1 MKKKPILI
9 LAITALM
16 MLVLG
21 QSVFAFSD
29 TGSNPNAEK
38 IKALKERGILSGT
51 GSDQFKPDGEL
62 TYAAAISML
71 VKAFDLN
78 LDNVR
83 FVKKPEATDY
93 FPNLSNDAWY
103 SEAFIIAQ
111 VKELDI
117 PADVKAND
125 PVTKEQFAHHLFQA
139 INTTG
144 QYAMIKMWMII
155 NDEDDVTPG
164 YMTNIQNVLLTK
176 IAEVD
181 KDGNFLPKKSITR
194 GEAAGW
200 LYEGLKFVDERTAIE
215 PQPEYPQYDIK
226 LDVKAVNDDI
236 NKVTLSAEVPHPG
249 HGLRISSIVFEG
261 DQAIIYT
268 EPTLPEPDKMYPQ
281 VITTVEVATYV
292 DAAFKPILADDLYSM
307 EGSEGSDQP
316 ISEQHPLQ

>member
-78 LDNVR
+78 LDNIR

-144 QYAMIKMWMII
+144 QYAMIKMWMVI

-181 KDGNFLPKKSITR
+181 KDGNFNPKKAITR

-200 LYEGLKFVDERTAIE
+200 LYDGLNFVEKHTAIE

-249 HGLRISSIVFEG
+249 HGFRISSIAFEG

-268 EPTLPEPDKMYPQ
+268 EPILPEPDKMYPQ

-292 DAAFKPILADDLYSM
+292 DAAFKPVLADDLYSM

>member
-29 TGSNPNAEK
+29 TGSSPNAEK
-38 IKALKERGILSGT
+38 IKALKERGLLSGT
-51 GSDQFKPDGEL
+51 GNDQFKPDGEL
-62 TYAAAISML
+62 TYAAAISLL

-78 LDNVR
+78 IDNIR
-83 FVKKPEATDY
+83 FVKKPLATDS

-111 VKELDI
+111 LNGLEIPRDI
-117 PADVKAND
+117 KAND

-139 INTTG
+139 IQKTG
-144 QYAMIKMWMII
+144 DYAFIEMYILVK
-155 NDEDDVTPG
+155 DEADVNPD
-164 YMTNIQNVLLTK
+164 YMNSIQKLLLSK
-176 IAEVD
+176 FAELD
-181 KDGNFLPKKSITR
+181 KDNNFLPKKVITR

-200 LYEGLKFVDERTAIE
+200 LFDGLTFVEDHAIVL
-215 PQPEYPQYDIK
+215 QPYPIYDTK
-226 LDVKAVNDDI
+226 LDVKAVNSDI
-236 NKVTLSAEVPHPG
+236 NKVTVSAELPHPG
-249 HGLRISSIVFEG
+249 YGLRISSIVFDG

-268 EPTLPEPDKMYPQ
+268 EPTLPDPDSMYPQ
-281 VITTVEVATYV
+281 VITTVEVTTYV
-292 DAAFKPILADDLYSM
+292 DAAFKPVLANGQQSM
-307 EGSEGSDQP
+307 EGSSGEDQP